1 MAHGQTLGRKYSA
14 QKPNPAPIRLH
25 HTMAGRSGLNPLPG
39 STAGCGKPHV
49 RWCGR
54 VTARNH
60 RDPTRSRE
68 AATLPECRTMS
79 QGVAAGNSS
88 LPFFWMPKKFPDP
101 RLLNCPEGK
110 RFALFQT
117 RIAVINQLQSA
128 LMTGAHQRLIFPK
141 LQGVE

>member
-60 RDPTRSRE
+60 CDPTRSIVFSE
-68 AATLPECRTMS
+68 MATNNHFVLDRGGKTFKNSAPVIKLASNATETDHLVLL
-79 QGVAAGNSS
+79 GLLNSS
-88 LPFFWMPKKFPDP
+88 T
-101 RLLNCPEGK
+101 
-110 RFALFQT
+110 A
-117 RIAVINQLQSA
+117 
-128 LMTGAHQRLIFPK
+128 
-141 LQGVE
+141 